1 MKILSKKSL
10 GQNFLTDN
18 NIINKIID
26 IGNINE
32 KDDILEVG
40 PGTGNLTREIIKKKP
55 NKIFLIEKDNFLYR
69 KLKKEF
75 KNKINI
81 VNEDILRIDETNL
94 SDKKLIVFGNLPY
107 NISTQILAKWILNCN
122 SNFWYKKLIL
132 MFQKDVAERIIAKTN
147 TKNYGRLS
155 IISNWKLKITKH
167 FDVSRNCFY
176 PKPRVESSVLSFVPE
191 TKYVKFQN
199 AKSLEVVTRVFFSQ
213 KRKMINKP
221 IKQLFNNS
229 NEILNK
235 LKINLNLRPQ
245 NLSKEIYFEITKEYE
260 NLAN

>member
-1 MKILSKKSL
+1 MKIIPKKSL
-10 GQNFLTDN
+10 GQNFLTDI

-26 IGNINE
+26 IGEINE
-32 KDDILEVG
+32 KDDILEIG

-55 NKIFLIEKDNFLYR
+55 KKIFLIEKDKLLYR
-69 KLKKEF
+69 NLINEF

-81 VNEDILRIDETNL
+81 FNEDVLKINENNL
-94 SDKKLIVFGNLPY
+94 SDKKLTVFGNLPY

-147 TKNYGRLS
+147 TKDYGRLS

-191 TKYVKFQN
+191 TKHVKFKN

>member
-1 MKILSKKSL
+1 VKIFPKKSL
-10 GQNFLTDN
+10 GQNFLTDI
-18 NIINKIID
+18 NIINKIINIGD
-26 IGNINE
+26 ITK

-40 PGTGNLTREIIKKKP
+40 PGTGNLTKEIINKKP
-55 NKIFLIEKDNFLYR
+55 KKIFLIEKDRLLYNN
-69 KLKKEF
+69 LKKKF

-81 VNEDILRIDETNL
+81 YNEDIIKTNEINL
-94 SDKKLIVFGNLPY
+94 SNKKLTVFGNLPY
-107 NISTQILAKWILNCN
+107 NISTQILVKWILNCN

-132 MFQKDVAERIIAKTN
+132 MFQKDVAERITAKTN

-155 IISNWKLKITKH
+155 IISNWKLNITKH

-191 TKYVKFQN
+191 TKHVKFQN

-221 IKQLFNNS
+221 IKQLFNNN
-229 NEILNK
+229 NEILKK

-245 NLSKEIYFEITKEYE
+245 NLSKEIYFDITKEYE

>member
-132 MFQKDVAERIIAKTN
+132 MFQKDVAERITAKTN

-176 PKPRVESSVLSFVPE
+176 PKPRVESSILSFVPE

>member
-1 MKILSKKSL
+1 
-10 GQNFLTDN
+10 
-18 NIINKIID
+18 
-26 IGNINE
+26 
-32 KDDILEVG
+32 
-40 PGTGNLTREIIKKKP
+40 
-55 NKIFLIEKDNFLYR
+55 
-69 KLKKEF
+69 
-75 KNKINI
+75 
-81 VNEDILRIDETNL
+81 
-94 SDKKLIVFGNLPY
+94 
-107 NISTQILAKWILNCN
+107 
-122 SNFWYKKLIL
+122 

-191 TKYVKFQN
+191 AKYVKFQN
-199 AKSLEVVTRVFFSQ
+199 AKSLEIVTRVFFSQ

-221 IKQLFNNS
+221 IKKLFNNS

-235 LKINLNLRPQ
+235 LKINSNLRPQ

-260 NLAN
+260 NLTN

>member
-1 MKILSKKSL
+1 
-10 GQNFLTDN
+10 
-18 NIINKIID
+18 
-26 IGNINE
+26 
-32 KDDILEVG
+32 
-40 PGTGNLTREIIKKKP
+40 
-55 NKIFLIEKDNFLYR
+55 
-69 KLKKEF
+69 
-75 KNKINI
+75 
-81 VNEDILRIDETNL
+81 
-94 SDKKLIVFGNLPY
+94 
-107 NISTQILAKWILNCN
+107 
-122 SNFWYKKLIL
+122 
-132 MFQKDVAERIIAKTN
+132 MFQKDVAERITAKTN

-155 IISNWKLKITKH
+155 IISNWKLKIIKH

-191 TKYVKFQN
+191 IKHVKFQN
-199 AKSLEVVTRVFFSQ
+199 AKSLEMVTRVFFSQ

>member
-1 MKILSKKSL
+1 MKIFPKKSL
-10 GQNFLTDN
+10 GQNFLTDI
-18 NIINKIID
+18 NIINKIINIGD
-26 IGNINE
+26 ITK

-40 PGTGNLTREIIKKKP
+40 PGTGNLTKEIINKKP
-55 NKIFLIEKDNFLYR
+55 KKIFLIEKDRLLYNN
-69 KLKKEF
+69 LKKKF

-81 VNEDILRIDETNL
+81 YNEDIIKTNEINL
-94 SDKKLIVFGNLPY
+94 SNKKLTVFGNLPY
-107 NISTQILAKWILNCN
+107 NISTQILVKWILNCN

-132 MFQKDVAERIIAKTN
+132 MFQKDVAERITAKTN

-155 IISNWKLKITKH
+155 IISNWKLNITKH

-191 TKYVKFQN
+191 TKHVKFQN

-221 IKQLFNNS
+221 IKQLFNNN
-229 NEILNK
+229 NEILKK

-245 NLSKEIYFEITKEYE
+245 NLSKEIYFDITKEYE

>member
-1 MKILSKKSL
+1 MKILPRKSL
-10 GQNFLTDN
+10 GQNFLTDF

-26 IGNINE
+26 IGNINK
-32 KDDILEVG
+32 KDDVLEVG
-40 PGTGNLTREIIKKKP
+40 PGTGNLTKEIIKKKP
-55 NKIFLIEKDNFLYR
+55 EKIFLIEKDKLLCRN
-69 KLKKEF
+69 LKKEF
-75 KNKINI
+75 KNSVNI
-81 VNEDILRIDETNL
+81 FNEDILKTNEKNL
-94 SDKKLIVFGNLPY
+94 SNKKLIVFGNLPY
-107 NISTQILAKWILNCN
+107 NISTQILSKWILNCN

-132 MFQKDVAERIIAKTN
+132 MFQKDVAERITAKTN

-155 IISNWKLKITKH
+155 IISNWKLKIIKH

-191 TKYVKFQN
+191 IKHVKFQN
-199 AKSLEVVTRVFFSQ
+199 AKSLEMVTRVFFSQ

>member
-132 MFQKDVAERIIAKTN
+132 MFQKDVAERITAKTN

-176 PKPRVESSVLSFVPE
+176 PKPRVESSVLSFIPE
-191 TKYVKFQN
+191 IKHVKFQN
-199 AKSLEVVTRVFFSQ
+199 AKNLEVVTRVFFSQ

>member
-1 MKILSKKSL
+1 MKIVPKYSL
-10 GQNFLTDN
+10 GQNFLIDT
-18 NIINKIID
+18 NIINKIVD
-26 IGNINE
+26 IGKVDE
-32 KDDILEVG
+32 KEDVLEVG

-55 NKIFLIEKDNFLYR
+55 NKIFLIEKDKLLYT

-81 VNEDILRIDETNL
+81 FNEDILKTDEKSL
-94 SDKKLIVFGNLPY
+94 SNKRLTVFGNLPY
-107 NISTQILAKWILNCN
+107 NISTRVLTKWILNGD

-147 TKNYGRLS
+147 TMNYGRLS

-167 FDVSRNCFY
+167 FDVSKNCFF
-176 PKPRVESSVLSFVPE
+176 PKPKVESSILSFVPE
-191 TKYVKFQN
+191 KKYIKFKNVKN
-199 AKSLEVVTRVFFSQ
+199 LELVTRIFFSQ

-221 IKQLFNNS
+221 FKQLFYNN
-229 NEILNK
+229 NEVLNR

-260 NLAN
+260 KFN

>member
-55 NKIFLIEKDNFLYR
+55 NKIFLIEKDNFFYR

-132 MFQKDVAERIIAKTN
+132 MFQKDVAERITAKTN

>member
-132 MFQKDVAERIIAKTN
+132 MFQKDVAERITAKTN

-167 FDVSRNCFY
+167 FDVSRNSFY
-176 PKPRVESSVLSFVPE
+176 PKPRVESSVLSFVPK
-191 TKYVKFQN
+191 TKYVKFKN

-221 IKQLFNNS
+221 IKLLFNNN

-260 NLAN
+260 NLVN

>member
-1 MKILSKKSL
+1 MKIIPKKSL
-10 GQNFLTDN
+10 GQNFLTDI

-26 IGNINE
+26 IGDIKE

-55 NKIFLIEKDNFLYR
+55 KKIFLIEKDKLLYR
-69 KLKKEF
+69 NLKKEF
-75 KNKINI
+75 KNKISI
-81 VNEDILRIDETNL
+81 FNEDILKINEKNL
-94 SDKKLIVFGNLPY
+94 SNKKLTVFGNLPY
-107 NISTQILAKWILNCN
+107 NISTQILTKWILSCN
-122 SNFWYKKLIL
+122 SHFWYKKLIL
-132 MFQKDVAERIIAKTN
+132 MFQKDVAERITAKTN
-147 TKNYGRLS
+147 TKDYGRLS

-191 TKYVKFQN
+191 TEYVKFQN

>member
-1 MKILSKKSL
+1 MIILPKKSL
-10 GQNFLTDN
+10 GQNFLTDI

-26 IGNINE
+26 IGDINK

-40 PGTGNLTREIIKKKP
+40 PGTGNLTKEIIKKKP
-55 NKIFLIEKDNFLYR
+55 KKIFLIEKDKLLYR
-69 KLKKEF
+69 NLKKEF

-81 VNEDILRIDETNL
+81 FNEDILKTNEKNL
-94 SDKKLIVFGNLPY
+94 SNKKLTVFGNLPY
-107 NISTQILAKWILNCN
+107 NISTQILTKWILNCN
-122 SNFWYKKLIL
+122 SSFWYKKLIL
-132 MFQKDVAERIIAKTN
+132 MFQKDVAERITAKTN

-176 PKPRVESSVLSFVPE
+176 PKPRVESSVLSFIPE
-191 TKYVKFQN
+191 IKHVKFQN
-199 AKSLEVVTRVFFSQ
+199 AKNLEIVTRVFFSQ

-235 LKINLNLRPQ
+235 LKINSNLRPQ

-260 NLAN
+260 NSAN

>member
-1 MKILSKKSL
+1 MKILPKKSL
-10 GQNFLTDN
+10 GQNFLTDI

-26 IGNINE
+26 IGDINK

-40 PGTGNLTREIIKKKP
+40 PGTGNLTKEIIKKKP
-55 NKIFLIEKDNFLYR
+55 KKIFLIEKDKLLYR
-69 KLKKEF
+69 NLKKKF

-81 VNEDILRIDETNL
+81 FNEDILKANEKNL
-94 SDKKLIVFGNLPY
+94 SNKKLIVFGNLPY
-107 NISTQILAKWILNCN
+107 NISTQILAKWILNYN

-132 MFQKDVAERIIAKTN
+132 MFQKDVAERITAKTN

-176 PKPRVESSVLSFVPE
+176 PKPRVESSVLSFIPE
-191 TKYVKFQN
+191 IKHVKFQN
-199 AKSLEVVTRVFFSQ
+199 AKNLEVVTRVFFSQ

-221 IKQLFNNS
+221 IKQLFNNG

>member
-1 MKILSKKSL
+1 
-10 GQNFLTDN
+10 
-18 NIINKIID
+18 
-26 IGNINE
+26 
-32 KDDILEVG
+32 
-40 PGTGNLTREIIKKKP
+40 
-55 NKIFLIEKDNFLYR
+55 
-69 KLKKEF
+69 
-75 KNKINI
+75 
-81 VNEDILRIDETNL
+81 
-94 SDKKLIVFGNLPY
+94 
-107 NISTQILAKWILNCN
+107 
-122 SNFWYKKLIL
+122 
-132 MFQKDVAERIIAKTN
+132 MFQKDVAERITAKTN

-199 AKSLEVVTRVFFSQ
+199 TKSLEVVTRVFFSQ